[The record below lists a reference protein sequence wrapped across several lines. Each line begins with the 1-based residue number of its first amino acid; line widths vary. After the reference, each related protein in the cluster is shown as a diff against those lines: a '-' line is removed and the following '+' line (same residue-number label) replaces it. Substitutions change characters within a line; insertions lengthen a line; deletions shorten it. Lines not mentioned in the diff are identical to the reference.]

1 MIGETFSAMH
11 RMRVTQG
18 FRACAKRGAARF
30 VVLPA
35 RRFLRCARGI
45 AAVEFG
51 LVAPLMLAMLLGAVE
66 VTRAVSIDRR
76 FSNAA
81 SMIAD
86 LVAREER
93 LSASDI
99 NAIYEVVSQAMSPF
113 DTAPLS
119 ISIIP
124 VKGRGGTTV
133 SYVAPQSVPSYHD
146 GAQPGQCQSVPITEG
161 LIESADGSAD
171 SVIIVRATYNFTSLF
186 AGGAVY
192 NANWEHDAYAKPR
205 KRSCI
210 DFEGPNSCVS
220 ACP

>member
-1 MIGETFSAMH
+1 MMGESFSTMH
-11 RMRVTQG
+11 WVRGTRG
-18 FRACAKRGAARF
+18 FRASAKRGVARF
-30 VVLPA
+30 ILLPA
-35 RRFLRCARGI
+35 RRFMRCARGV

-51 LVAPLMLAMLLGAVE
+51 LVAPLMLAMLLGVVE

-76 FSNAA
+76 ISNAA
-81 SMIAD
+81 SLIAD

-99 NAIYEVVSQAMSPF
+99 TAIYDVVAQALSPF
-113 DTAPLS
+113 DPAPLS

-133 SYVAPQSVPSYHD
+133 SYVAPQSVPSYHN
-146 GAQPGQCQSVPITEG
+146 GAQPGQCQAVPITDG

-171 SVIIVRATYNFTSLF
+171 SVIVVRATYNFRSLF
-186 AGGAVY
+186 AGSAVY
-192 NANWEHDAYAKPR
+192 NANWQHDAYAKPR